1 MYPLAID
8 DECLW
13 ASISATGL
21 APHDLPLVYCK
32 AYAMLMGWAQCA
44 YARAVARLPRAG
56 LMRNG
61 VRIWCTDLGRASF
74 RCDARRDDASKSAD
88 GLWRCTCAAV
98 LCTGA
103 AQVKGRLG
111 GHRIASG
118 SLSRPHRTD
127 AIELATLMEAL
138 QEGVT
143 SDWCCARPARRHV
156 GLICNPHTCVDASLE
171 SLPDRQSRSQIGRRC
186 RFLSSDHR
194 GGCLGVDGSKSG
206 NDRPTAF
213 LHLG

>member
-1 MYPLAID
+1 MRVRAR
-8 DECLW
+8 CGA
-13 ASISATGL
+13 ASPGR
-21 APHDLPLVYCK
+21 
-32 AYAMLMGWAQCA
+32 AYAEWRANLVHGLGTRIVQVRCA
-44 YARAVARLPRAG
+44 PRRRVEIG
-56 LMRNG
+56 
-61 VRIWCTDLGRASF
+61 GRALAVHMRSGVVHG
-74 RCDARRDDASKSAD
+74 CGASE
-88 GLWRCTCAAV
+88 
-98 LCTGA
+98 GA
-103 AQVKGRLG
+103 LG